1 MRAERKSVRRPDGRR
16 LAEQQWLALIKRLAV
31 GILDGLIADKQMALE
46 DDRGDGWRIIS
57 SQLRQQDRKQIEG

>member
-1 MRAERKSVRRPDGRR
+1 